1 MPLIKQFKTP
11 ENSNVSLWL
20 LNEDFENLKAQAN
33 FLNIDL
39 RESFYKNEQQHKE
52 YLASRIA
59 LKKNDTTFTVDEVD
73 EKSAPILKN
82 SSTQISISHCKK
94 MCSTISNHLHP
105 VGIDVEV
112 VTTRILNI
120 SERFMNSSELD
131 YLSNNEEENLKM
143 QFIIWSSKESV
154 FKKYHSLHLDFRENI
169 FVEKFSLAVSGILII
184 LVKADNIFLREKIF
198 YHFFDDV
205 VLTHTL

>member
-1 MPLIKQFKTP
+1 MPLLKQFKTP

-20 LNEDFENLKAQAN
+20 LNEDFENLKAQAE
-33 FLNIDL
+33 FLKIDL

-59 LKKNDTTFTVDEVD
+59 LKSIDSNFIVDEVD
-73 EKSAPILKN
+73 EKSAPVLKN
-82 SSTQISISHCKK
+82 NSVQISISHCKK
-94 MCSTISNHLHP
+94 MCAAISSILHP

-120 SERFMNSSELD
+120 SKRFMNSSELY
-131 YLSNNEEENLKM
+131 YLSNSEEENLKM
-143 QFIIWSSKESV
+143 QYVIWSSKESV

-169 FVEKFSLAVSGILII
+169 FLEKFTLDSSGMLISLIKTES
-184 LVKADNIFLREKIF
+184 IFIREKIF
-198 YHFFDDV
+198 YQFFDDV
-205 VLTHTL
+205 VLTYTS

>member
-1 MPLIKQFKTP
+1 MPLLKQFKTP
-11 ENSNVSLWL
+11 ENSDVSLWL
-20 LNEDFENLKAQAN
+20 LNEDFENLKAQAI
-33 FLNIDL
+33 FFNIDL

-59 LKKNDTTFTVDEVD
+59 LKKNNITFVVDEVD
-73 EKSAPILKN
+73 EKSAPVLKN

-94 MCSTISNHLHP
+94 MCAVISNSLHT

-120 SERFMNSSELD
+120 SKRFMSISELA

-169 FVEKFSLAVSGILII
+169 FVETFSLASTGILILQI
-184 LVKADNIFLREKIF
+184 KADNIFIREKIF